1 MASARRAGSRRQ
13 QEPQPGM
20 HRHTSLGPEPPFL
33 VPSRLLLLLLL
44 GFSRRV
50 MAFAHDKASQ
60 WHPGGPNPIPRRLA
74 FCSE

>member
-33 VPSRLLLLLLL
+33 VPSRLQLL
-44 GFSRRV
+44 GFSHRV

-60 WHPGGPNPIPRRLA
+60 WHPGGPNPIPWRLA
-74 FCSE
+74 LLGE

>member
-33 VPSRLLLLLLL
+33 VPSRLLPL
-44 GFSRRV
+44 GFSHRV
-50 MAFAHDKASQ
+50 MAFAHDKPSQ
-60 WHPGGPNPIPRRLA
+60 WHPGGPNPIPWRLA
-74 FCSE
+74 LRSE

>member
-33 VPSRLLLLLLL
+33 VPSRLLPL
-44 GFSRRV
+44 GFSHRV
-50 MAFAHDKASQ
+50 MAIAHDKPSQ

-74 FCSE
+74 FRSE